1 MIHVVAFGS
10 AHTTNAVP
18 GNSILVNLLN
28 AGAAVGQNIAAKSVR
43 RAPGLFIATGVL
55 QRLSEQDYSA
65 AYARYELPPLFW
77 YHDHEYFG
85 CFILF
90 VREFSTTI
98 SLHRTAKR
106 FGVCFSFRYHGNFI
120 RRIWFIIAGCSG
132 LVFSP
137 S

>member
-65 AYARYELPPLFW
+65 AQYYWSGQGGFRTNQIPESKSLRIDPSRFAKKNG
-77 YHDHEYFG
+77 DG
-85 CFILF
+85 
-90 VREFSTTI
+90 I
-98 SLHRTAKR
+98 SG
-106 FGVCFSFRYHGNFI
+106 F
-120 RRIWFIIAGCSG
+120 
-132 LVFSP
+132 
-137 S
+137 